1 MLFRSDQV
9 PDKKVLDRK
18 REILE
23 LKEKNVQQLSAQA
36 GQMKEQ
42 LGDLREQYKNKLCA
56 TDDSGSIQN
65 QKAMLVQYAE
75 EQGWEVYQI
84 YSDDDYTGADRRRPQ
99 FKRLLKDAE
108 QHKFDIIL
116 CKTQS
121 RFTRELELVEKYIH
135 GLFPI
140 WGIRFVSIVDNADT
154 DNKGNKSRHYFRNTR
169 RILTLV
175 YILFI

>member
-1 MLFRSDQV
+1 M
-9 PDKKVLDRK
+9 KKVAIYCR
-18 REILE
+18 
-23 LKEKNVQQLSAQA
+23 LS
-36 GQMKEQ
+36 EE
-42 LGDLREQYKNKLCA
+42 DKNKLCA

-65 QKAMLVQYAE
+65 QKAMLMQYAE

-121 RFTRELELVEKYIH
+121 RLPVNWNWWKSISTVC
-135 GLFPI
+135 FPS
-140 WGIRFVSIVDNADT
+140 GVSVLSA
-154 DNKGNKSRHYFRNTR
+154 
-169 RILTLV
+169 L
-175 YILFI
+175 

>member
-1 MLFRSDQV
+1 M
-9 PDKKVLDRK
+9 KKTAIYCR
-18 REILE
+18 
-23 LKEKNVQQLSAQA
+23 LS
-36 GQMKEQ
+36 EE
-42 LGDLREQYKNKLCA
+42 DKNKLCA

-116 CKTQS
+116 CKKHSHVLPVNWNWWKSIST
-121 RFTRELELVEKYIH
+121 VC
-135 GLFPI
+135 FPS
-140 WGIRFVSIVDNADT
+140 GVSVLSA
-154 DNKGNKSRHYFRNTR
+154 
-169 RILTLV
+169 L
-175 YILFI
+175 

>member
-1 MLFRSDQV
+1 M
-9 PDKKVLDRK
+9 KKAAIYCR
-18 REILE
+18 
-23 LKEKNVQQLSAQA
+23 LS
-36 GQMKEQ
+36 EE
-42 LGDLREQYKNKLCA
+42 DKNKLCA

-121 RFTRELELVEKYIH
+121 RFTRELELVEK
-135 GLFPI
+135 L
-140 WGIRFVSIVDNADT
+140 
-154 DNKGNKSRHYFRNTR
+154 
-169 RILTLV
+169 
-175 YILFI
+175 